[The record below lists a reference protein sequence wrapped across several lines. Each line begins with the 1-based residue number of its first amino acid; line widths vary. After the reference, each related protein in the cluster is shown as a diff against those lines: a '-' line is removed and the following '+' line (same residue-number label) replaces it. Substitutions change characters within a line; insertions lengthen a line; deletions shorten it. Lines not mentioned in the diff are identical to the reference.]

1 MRQGRIF
8 REWLEFRRL
17 AAQEP
22 LKRDPA
28 QFAFYGGAAILQ
40 RLLADPV
47 ADPAADLPDI
57 RREVAE
63 FLRDI
68 KGSARSA

>member
-8 REWLEFRRL
+8 WEWLEFRRL

-28 QFAFYGGAAILQ
+28 QFAFYGGTAILQ
-40 RLLADPV
+40 RLL

-68 KGSARSA
+68 KGPARSA